1 MSKLKKLTQ
10 QQLFL
15 PIFCMILVLCVN
27 MIYDVSQGR
36 DFYEFFKIGIQNEL
50 LSGRLV
56 NILNRGS
63 EVAILAIGMTLV
75 VSASA
80 GTDISVGSVM
90 ALSAGVCCTLLAGA
104 AAPQATEL
112 AVPLIVGVL
121 AALVVG
127 CVCGAK
133 MNRGSEVAILA
144 IGMTLVV
151 SASAGTDISVG
162 SVMALSAGVCCTL
175 LAGAA
180 APQATEL
187 AVPLIVGVLAALVV
201 GCVCGAFNGA
211 LVAYLNIQPMVA
223 TLILWTA
230 ARAIGLLVCNN
241 LIVYVRND
249 AFAMFG
255 GYIGPVPTPLII
267 AAVCIAVVTIVL
279 KKSALGLY
287 IQSVG
292 INKKASRIAGLNS
305 QKIIFLCYVLCGL
318 CAGIAGVV
326 ASSRI
331 TSADTNNI
339 GLNFE
344 LDAILAVALGG
355 NSLAGGKFNL
365 AGSIIGAYTIQAI
378 TTTMYNLG
386 VSSAVNPVFKAV
398 IVIVIVA
405 VQAPPVK
412 AFFKKLSAKRQA
424 EKEVKGAVGV

>member
-1 MSKLKKLTQ
+1 MSKLKKLTK

-15 PIFCMILVLCVN
+15 PIFCMLLVLCVN
-27 MIYDVSQGR
+27 IFYDVSQGR
-36 DFYEFFKIGIQNEL
+36 DFYDFFKIYIQNDML
-50 LSGRLV
+50 NGRII

-121 AALVVG
+121 AALVMG
-127 CVCGAK
+127 C
-133 MNRGSEVAILA
+133 I
-144 IGMTLVV
+144 
-151 SASAGTDISVG
+151 
-162 SVMALSAGVCCTL
+162 
-175 LAGAA
+175 
-180 APQATEL
+180 
-187 AVPLIVGVLAALVV
+187 
-201 GCVCGAFNGA
+201 CGAFNGA

-249 AFAMFG
+249 AFAVFG
-255 GYIGPVPTPLII
+255 GYIGPVPTPIII
-267 AAVCIAVVTIVL
+267 AAICIAAVTIVL
-279 KKSALGLY
+279 KKSAMGMY

-292 INKKASRIAGLNS
+292 INRRASRIAGLNS

-318 CAGIAGVV
+318 CAGIAGIV

-339 GLNFE
+339 GLNYE

-355 NSLAGGKFNL
+355 NSLAGGRFNL

-398 IVIVIVA
+398 IVIIIVA

-412 AFFKKLSAKRQA
+412 AYFKKMSAKKQA

>member
-1 MSKLKKLTQ
+1 MSKLKKLTK

-15 PIFCMILVLCVN
+15 PIFCMLLVLCVN
-27 MIYDVSQGR
+27 IFYDVSQGR
-36 DFYEFFKIGIQNEL
+36 DFYDFFKIYIQNDML
-50 LSGRLV
+50 NGRII

-127 CVCGAK
+127 C
-133 MNRGSEVAILA
+133 I
-144 IGMTLVV
+144 
-151 SASAGTDISVG
+151 
-162 SVMALSAGVCCTL
+162 
-175 LAGAA
+175 
-180 APQATEL
+180 
-187 AVPLIVGVLAALVV
+187 
-201 GCVCGAFNGA
+201 CGAFNGA

-249 AFAMFG
+249 AFAVFG
-255 GYIGPVPTPLII
+255 GYISIMPTPIII
-267 AAVCIAVVTIVL
+267 AAVCILVITIVL
-279 KKSALGLY
+279 KMSAMGMY

-292 INKKASRIAGLNS
+292 INRKASRIAGLNS

-318 CAGIAGVV
+318 CAGIAGLV

-339 GLNFE
+339 GLNYE

-355 NSLAGGKFNL
+355 NSLAGGRFNL

-386 VSSAVNPVFKAV
+386 VSSAVNPVFKAA
-398 IVIVIVA
+398 IVIIIVA

-412 AFFKKLSAKRQA
+412 AYFKKLSAKKQT
-424 EKEVKGAVGV
+424 EKDVKGAVGV

>member
-56 NILNRGS
+56 NIL
-63 EVAILAIGMTLV
+63 
-75 VSASA
+75 
-80 GTDISVGSVM
+80 
-90 ALSAGVCCTLLAGA
+90 
-104 AAPQATEL
+104 
-112 AVPLIVGVL
+112 
-121 AALVVG
+121 
-127 CVCGAK
+127 
-133 MNRGSEVAILA
+133 NRGSEVAILA

-355 NSLAGGKFNL
+355 NSLGGGKFRL
-365 AGSIIGAYTIQAI
+365 SGSIIGAYTIQAI
-378 TTTMYNLG
+378 TTTLYALG
-386 VSSAVNPVFKAV
+386 VSSAQAPVFKAI
-398 IVIVIVA
+398 IVILIVTIQSPA
-405 VQAPPVK
+405 VK
-412 AFFKKLSAKRQA
+412 AYFAKRAAVKNAMMNAGREAQA
-424 EKEVKGAVGV
+424 